1 MPQPLSNQVVVVTG
15 ASSGIGRATALE
27 FGRRGSKVVA
37 AARNEHALATLVEAV
52 RAAGGDALAIRTDV
66 AVRPHTATA
75 ALSTQVSIRP

>member
-27 FGRRGSKVVA
+27 FGRRGAKVVA
-37 AARNEHALATLVEAV
+37 AARNEHALATLVEEV

-75 ALSTQVSIRP
+75 ALLT